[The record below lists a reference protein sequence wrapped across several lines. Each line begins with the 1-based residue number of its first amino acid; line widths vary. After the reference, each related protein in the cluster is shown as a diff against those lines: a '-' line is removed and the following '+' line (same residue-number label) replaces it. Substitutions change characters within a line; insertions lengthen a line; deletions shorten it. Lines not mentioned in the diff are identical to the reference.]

1 MTFTISFSMTRGR
14 LALNVGSF
22 SSKETAVRWSESNA
36 DKDDSREEVVA
47 KRIAS

>member
-22 SSKETAVRWSESNA
+22 SSKETAVLWSESNA